1 IQIVQETP
9 YRINGE
15 HRLWFLEEILIRM
28 CHAAMV
34 SDRVH
39 GIYNLREPAQH
50 FLRLGARRLSLKL
63 RVLLP
68 DQVEESS
75 DVGSSV
81 MRDIRA
87 SADRNQISVKRRVNP
102 VDTAHGSV

>member
-1 IQIVQETP
+1 MRQ
-9 YRINGE
+9 
-15 HRLWFLEEILIRM
+15 
-28 CHAAMV
+28 AAVV
-34 SDRVH
+34 SNRVH

-50 FLRLGARRLSLKL
+50 FLGLGTRRLSLKP

-68 DQVEESS
+68 DQVEERS

-87 SADRNQISVKRRVNP
+87 STDRNQISVKRRVNP